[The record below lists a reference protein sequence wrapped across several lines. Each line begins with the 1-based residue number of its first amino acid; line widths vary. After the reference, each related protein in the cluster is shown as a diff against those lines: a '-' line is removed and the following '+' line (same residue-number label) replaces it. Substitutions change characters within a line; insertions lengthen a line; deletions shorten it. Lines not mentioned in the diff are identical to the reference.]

1 LVTLKKKL
9 WYRND
14 SFVETH
20 SHNSVIVFGSFFCAC
35 LCLETMTVGTFR
47 FSVDFQV
54 WGTFADAMFFLW
66 ICLLILVVAIT
77 LAEPLVAF
85 GTARLNPL
93 RSRER
98 LHGSYWI
105 NVHEM

>member
-1 LVTLKKKL
+1 
-9 WYRND
+9 
-14 SFVETH
+14 
-20 SHNSVIVFGSFFCAC
+20 
-35 LCLETMTVGTFR
+35 MTVGTFR